1 MRVGVLLGDKRPEE
15 GGGYTFEHEI
25 LDSLVTLCADT
36 HHTFVLLSQAKH
48 PPQFGDTDGIQS
60 LSLYRCW
67 IARAFFQLS
76 QTVMALFNKLR
87 QPAHPC
93 KIAHWSEPAILRSGV
108 DVIWHLTPT
117 WLTAEVPAIVMVWE
131 LQHRLQ
137 PYFPEMSAQGEWDE
151 RERSYGAILRRAA
164 YVIAGTEAGKS
175 EIERF
180 YQVPAERIKLLPH
193 PTPRYALKAAPSG
206 GTDVLENYHL
216 PETYV
221 FYPAQFWAHKNHLG
235 LLLAMRCLR
244 DQYGLDIPLVLAGS
258 DKGNEA
264 YIRQMMAELDLVSQ
278 VYFVGFVGPDDL
290 IALYRHACCLA
301 YITFC
306 GPENLPPL
314 EAFALGCP
322 VVASE
327 VAGAREQ
334 LGDAALLVDP
344 KQPEQIARAIKSLQG
359 DAVLRQTLIE
369 RGFKRA
375 SQFTGEDFVRGIFD
389 VLDEFE
395 PIRRCWSSDVSY
407 QAVKDGIQ
415 QD

>member
-1 MRVGVLLGDKRPEE
+1 
-15 GGGYTFEHEI
+15 
-25 LDSLVTLCADT
+25 
-36 HHTFVLLSQAKH
+36 
-48 PPQFGDTDGIQS
+48 
-60 LSLYRCW
+60 
-67 IARAFFQLS
+67 
-76 QTVMALFNKLR
+76 
-87 QPAHPC
+87 
-93 KIAHWSEPAILRSGV
+93 
-108 DVIWHLTPT
+108 
-117 WLTAEVPAIVMVWE
+117 
-131 LQHRLQ
+131 
-137 PYFPEMSAQGEWDE
+137 
-151 RERSYGAILRRAA
+151 
-164 YVIAGTEAGKS
+164 
-175 EIERF
+175 
-180 YQVPAERIKLLPH
+180 
-193 PTPRYALKAAPSG
+193 
-206 GTDVLENYHL
+206 
-216 PETYV
+216 
-221 FYPAQFWAHKNHLG
+221 
-235 LLLAMRCLR
+235 
-244 DQYGLDIPLVLAGS
+244 VLAGS